1 MVRFVLRNYAVRSG
15 KAKRFVLRI
24 IFGVWSNSYG
34 TSICEFCTTV
44 Y

>member
-24 IFGVWSNSYG
+24 IPRIPERLQMGKEASGRFD
-34 TSICEFCTTV
+34 E
-44 Y
+44 